1 MDCEKLFERLRENFM
16 KDKNFKEL
24 LLSIKQAGE
33 IRRGERKP
41 SRVFHYAPMEV
52 KKIRKKLKLTQAE
65 FAKMICVHV
74 ATLRNW
80 EQGRTYPEGA
90 AIALLRVAEAKPE
103 AVLEA
108 LHAA

>member
-1 MDCEKLFERLRENFM
+1 MKEK
-16 KDKNFKEL
+16 DFKRL

-41 SRVFHYAPMEV
+41 SRIFYYEPV
-52 KKIRKKLKLTQAE
+52 KVKAIRKKLGLTQAE
-65 FAKMICVHV
+65 FAKMICVSL

-90 AIALLRVAEAKPE
+90 AIALLRVAESKPG

-108 LHAA
+108 LHFDKAA

>member
-1 MDCEKLFERLRENFM
+1 M
-16 KDKNFKEL
+16 KDHHFKQL
-24 LLSIKQAGE
+24 MKSIAETRDIQSGKKE
-33 IRRGERKP
+33 P
-41 SRVFHYAPMEV
+41 SRVFRYAPMEV
-52 KKIRKKLKLTQAE
+52 KKIREKLKLTQAE
-65 FAKMICVHV
+65 FAKMICVSL

-90 AIALLRVAEAKPE
+90 AIALLRVADSKPE

>member
-1 MDCEKLFERLRENFM
+1 M

-33 IRRGERKP
+33 IRRGEREP
-41 SRVFHYAPMEV
+41 ARVFHYASIKV
-52 KKIRKKLKLTQAE
+52 KQIRNKLNLTQKE
-65 FAKMICVHV
+65 FAKMICVST
-74 ATLRNW
+74 ATLCNW

-90 AIALLRVAEAKPE
+90 AIALLRVADANPK
-103 AVLEA
+103 AVLDA